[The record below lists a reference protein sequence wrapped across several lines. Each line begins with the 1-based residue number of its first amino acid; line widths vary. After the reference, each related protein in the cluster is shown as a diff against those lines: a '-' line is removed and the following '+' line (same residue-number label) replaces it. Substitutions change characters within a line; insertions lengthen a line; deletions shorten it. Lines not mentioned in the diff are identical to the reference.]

1 MRHLRPLKW
10 LLPLVL
16 LIGLSACGLLG
27 TPSSP
32 PPPQQTLPPVSSE
45 TPLSTATPQSQVG
58 VPPLLPSP
66 TPSPAGASEVTT
78 LPTET
83 PSPTE
88 PVWPYQIQI
97 GTPRRMPNLFHD
109 NGTCQWMGVG
119 GQVLDVDGAPVK
131 AFIAIEVTGQI
142 AGLPVNQLT
151 SAGMAPDYGPA
162 GFEITLANQPLG
174 SSGALQIRLYD
185 ANLKPLSAPV
195 TFDTVPSCQENLI
208 FINFTANP
216 ASFPS
221 PTPSPVPTATPAA
234 EIFLPLINR

>member
-1 MRHLRPLKW
+1 MRHLCQLKG

-16 LIGLSACGLLG
+16 LVGLSACGILG
-27 TPSSP
+27 TPNPSP
-32 PPPQQTLPPVSSE
+32 VPQQTLPPVNGE
-45 TPLSTATPQSQVG
+45 TPVATATAQSQVG
-58 VPPLLPSP
+58 VPPLPPSP
-66 TPSPAGASEVTT
+66 TPSPAQASEMTT
-78 LPTET
+78 LLPET
-83 PSPTE
+83 PTPTE
-88 PVWPYQIQI
+88 PVWPYQVQM

-109 NGTCQWMGVG
+109 NGTCQWMGIG
-119 GQVLDVDGAPVK
+119 GQVLDVNGAPVTE
-131 AFIAIEVTGQI
+131 FIAIEVTGQI
-142 AGLPVNQLT
+142 AGLPINQLT

-195 TFDTVPSCQENLI
+195 TFDTAPSCQENLV

>member
-1 MRHLRPLKW
+1 MRHLRQLKW

-16 LIGLSACGLLG
+16 LIGLSACGILG
-27 TPSSP
+27 TPNPSP
-32 PPPQQTLPPVSSE
+32 LPQQTLPPASSE
-45 TPLSTATPQSQVG
+45 TPLPTDTPQSQVG

-66 TPSPAGASEVTT
+66 TSSPAGSSEVSA

-83 PSPTE
+83 PAPTE
-88 PVWPYQIQI
+88 PVWPYQVQI

-109 NGTCQWMGVG
+109 NGTCQWMGVA
-119 GQVLDVDGAPVK
+119 GQVLDVNGAPVTD
-131 AFIAIEVTGQI
+131 FIAIEVTGQI

-174 SSGALQIRLYD
+174 SNGALQIRLYD

-208 FINFTANP
+208 LINFTANP

-234 EIFLPLINR
+234 EIFLPLITR